1 MTTVVERTPGH
12 YERREEPCGESY
24 VWCGECVV
32 VECGC
37 GRRLALTPSE
47 TACGCGA
54 DHADLIGEVT
64 ASRRGSDVE
73 PRPWRDEHPEWWEG
87 RHDHLR
93 SESQYSQ
100 ELEAV
105 E

>member
-1 MTTVVERTPGH
+1 MTTVVERAPGH
-12 YERREEPCGESY
+12 YELREDPCGASY
-24 VWCGECVV
+24 VWCPDCVV

-37 GRRLALTPSE
+37 GLRSTLTPSE

-54 DHADLIGEVT
+54 DHADLIVEGA
-64 ASRRGSDVE
+64 ASRRRSDVE
-73 PRPWRDEHPEWWEG
+73 PRPWRDEHPEWWDG
-87 RHDHLR
+87 QDDHLR

>member
-1 MTTVVERTPGH
+1 MTTVVLKTPGH
-12 YERREEPCGESY
+12 YERKEEPGGDSY

-37 GRRLALTPSE
+37 GRRLALTLSE
-47 TACGCGA
+47 TACECGA
-54 DHADLIGEVT
+54 DHADLVGVRV
-64 ASRRGSDVE
+64 ASRRRSPSDL
-73 PRPWRDEHPEWWEG
+73 RPWREEHPEWVNHEEES
-87 RHDHLR
+87 LR

-100 ELEAV
+100 ELDAV

>member
-1 MTTVVERTPGH
+1 M
-12 YERREEPCGESY
+12 
-24 VWCGECVV
+24 WCGECVV

-37 GRRLALTPSE
+37 GRRLTLSTSE

-54 DHADLIGEVT
+54 DHADLVGGRV
-64 ASRRGSDVE
+64 ASRRRSEAD
-73 PRPWRDEHPEWWEG
+73 PRPWRDEHPEWLHHQE
-87 RHDHLR
+87 DSLR
-93 SESQYSQ
+93 SESQYSR

>member
-64 ASRRGSDVE
+64 ASRRRSDVE

-87 RHDHLR
+87 QDDYLR
-93 SESQYSQ
+93 SEYQYSQ

>member
-37 GRRLALTPSE
+37 GRRVALTPSE
-47 TACGCGA
+47 TACGCGV
-54 DHADLIGEVT
+54 DHADLIGEGA
-64 ASRRGSDVE
+64 ASRRRPDVE
-73 PRPWRDEHPEWWEG
+73 PRPWREEHPEWWEG
-87 RHDHLR
+87 RDDHLR
-93 SESQYSQ
+93 SEGQYSQ

>member
-12 YERREEPCGESY
+12 YERREEPCGASY

-54 DHADLIGEVT
+54 DHADLIGEGA
-64 ASRRGSDVE
+64 ASRRRSDVE
-73 PRPWRDEHPEWWEG
+73 PRPWREEHPEWWEG
-87 RHDHLR
+87 RDDHLR
-93 SESQYSQ
+93 SESHYSQ

>member
-1 MTTVVERTPGH
+1 MTTVVLRTPGH

-37 GRRLALTPSE
+37 GRRLDLTPSE
-47 TACGCGA
+47 TVCGCGT
-54 DHADLIGEVT
+54 DHADLIGEET
-64 ASRRGSDVE
+64 SSRRRSEGD
-73 PRPWRDEHPEWWEG
+73 PRPWRDEHPEWQEH
-87 RHDHLR
+87 REESLR

-100 ELEAV
+100 ELAAV